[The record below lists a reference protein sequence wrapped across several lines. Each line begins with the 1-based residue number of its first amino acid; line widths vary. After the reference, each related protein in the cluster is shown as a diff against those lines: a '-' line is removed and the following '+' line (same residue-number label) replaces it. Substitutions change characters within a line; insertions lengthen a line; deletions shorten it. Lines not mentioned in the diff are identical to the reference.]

1 MTLIERLRGWLVAD
15 YIEAYTTGS
24 TLIRE
29 AADEIER
36 LTAENAA
43 LRADAERVDF
53 LAAVKGGVTICA
65 PNTHGGVDDKW
76 LVEYDD
82 DPERNGNFEECF
94 GDTLRDA
101 IDAARK
107 A

>member
-36 LTAENAA
+36 LTAERDA
-43 LRADAERVDF
+43 LRS
-53 LAAVKGGVTICA
+53 AVSEPVATL
-65 PNTHGGVDDKW
+65 HDDGSFTWKRD
-76 LVEYDD
+76 EYRRKYDRQRAGWRMD
-82 DPERNGNFEECF
+82 VCV
-94 GDTLRDA
+94 A

>member
-36 LTAENAA
+36 LTAERDA
-43 LRADAERVDF
+43 LRAALDKIAERTSSDDPCRPLVQIARDT
-53 LAAVKGGVTICA
+53 LAA
-65 PNTHGGVDDKW
+65 
-76 LVEYDD
+76 
-82 DPERNGNFEECF
+82 
-94 GDTLRDA
+94 
-101 IDAARK
+101 IDEARK

>member
-43 LRADAERVDF
+43 LRADAERYRWLRSAKTGKPVVCTTADSAWNAW
-53 LAAVKGGVTICA
+53 L
-65 PNTHGGVDDKW
+65 NT
-76 LVEYDD
+76 VELD
-82 DPERNGNFEECF
+82 N
-94 GDTLRDA
+94 A
-101 IDAARK
+101 IDAARSK
-107 A
+107 T

>member
-43 LRADAERVDF
+43 LRAALLFYRDEAAALAKHLHWGAHTQAVLASITVLALDAGRR
-53 LAAVKGGVTICA
+53 A
-65 PNTHGGVDDKW
+65 
-76 LVEYDD
+76 
-82 DPERNGNFEECF
+82 
-94 GDTLRDA
+94 DTA
-101 IDAARK
+101 IDAWRNK
-107 A
+107 T

>member
-36 LTAENAA
+36 LTAERDA
-43 LRADAERVDF
+43 LLAFLVDLLSVLEPVYQTSPEGRAYLLRINTA
-53 LAAVKGGVTICA
+53 LA
-65 PNTHGGVDDKW
+65 
-76 LVEYDD
+76 
-82 DPERNGNFEECF
+82 
-94 GDTLRDA
+94 A